1 MLTRTDHLNPTAS
14 PSAHDTPLFISL
26 ELSRSSW
33 LVTALL
39 PGSAKL
45 SKHTVKA
52 GSHSDILGLLSR
64 LKAKADAVAEPVKI
78 IAIHEAGLDG
88 FWVHR
93 LLENN
98 GVESHIV
105 DPASIAL
112 PRRKRRAKTDAIDG
126 ETLLRTLL
134 AWRRG
139 EPRVCSMVVPP
150 TPEDEDR
157 RRLVREHDTLL
168 TERVQHTN
176 RIRGLLAGQGI
187 RDYNPLRQGARERLE
202 TLETGDGRP
211 LPSHLKAEIRRELE
225 RLALIESQF
234 IALEAERKVLMQ
246 PDQAAAKPDQPL
258 PPAAAMARLSQLK
271 GIGPGIASVVVLE
284 ALFRHFDNRRQIAAY
299 AGLVPTPW
307 KSGTIDHEQGISK
320 SGNPRLRVSLIELA
334 WLWLRWQPA
343 SALSQWFRRRVA
355 AESGV
360 CNPRL
365 RRITIV
371 ALARKLLVALWRYV
385 EHGVVPEGAVLKNGA
400 SAAA

>member
-1 MLTRTDHLNPTAS
+1 MLTRTDHLNQTAS
-14 PSAHDTPLFISL
+14 PSAHGTTLFISL

-45 SKHTVKA
+45 SKHAVKA
-52 GSHSDILGLLSR
+52 GSHSDILGLLAR
-64 LKAKADAVAEPVKI
+64 LKAKADAVATPVKI

-98 GVESHIV
+98 GVDSHVV

-134 AWRRG
+134 AWCRG
-139 EPRVCSMVVPP
+139 EPRVCSMVAPP

-187 RDYNPLRQGARERLE
+187 RDYNPLRRGAREHLE

-211 LPSHLKAEIRRELE
+211 LPSHLKAEIHRELE
-225 RLALIESQF
+225 RLALIESQL
-234 IALEAERKVLMQ
+234 IALEAEREALMQ
-246 PDQAAAKPDQPL
+246 SHQAATPDQPL

-271 GIGPGIASVVVLE
+271 GIGPGIASVLVLE
-284 ALFRHFDNRRQIAAY
+284 ALFRHFDNRRQVAAY

-320 SGNPRLRVSLIELA
+320 SGNPRLRVSLVELA

-343 SALSQWFRRRVA
+343 SALSQWFRQRVA
-355 AESGV
+355 AEPGV
-360 CNPRL
+360 HNPRL

-371 ALARKLLVALWRYV
+371 ALARKLLIALWRYV